1 MLDTPPP
8 STPTRQLFED
18 FVEQLSQLAS
28 LETRLLRAELKETV
42 SKLVSAAGLTA
53 GAIVLALGG
62 LLALLAALGLF
73 LVRLHVAPDL
83 AFLIVAVLALV
94 CGGALLLVARH
105 VLSKKL
111 GAPRTLRQLS
121 MLRPK

>member
-8 STPTRQLFED
+8 STSTRQLFED
-18 FVEQLSQLAS
+18 FVGQLSSLAS
-28 LETRLLRAELKETV
+28 LETRLFRAELRETS
-42 SKLVSAAGLTA
+42 SKIVSAAGLTA
-53 GAIVLALGG
+53 GALILALGG
-62 LLALLAALGLF
+62 CLATLAALGLF

-83 AFLIVAVLALV
+83 AFLIVAVLAIV
-94 CGGALLLVARH
+94 CGGVLLLVARH

>member
-18 FVEQLSQLAS
+18 FVEQLAKLAS
-28 LETRLLRAELKETV
+28 LETRLLRAELKESV

-53 GAIVLALGG
+53 CALVLALGG
-62 LLALLAALGLF
+62 VFALLAALGL
-73 LVRLHVAPDL
+73 LLIRLHLPPDM
-83 AFLIVAVLALV
+83 AFLIVAVVALV
-94 CGGALLLVARH
+94 CAGVLLLVARR

>member
-18 FVEQLSQLAS
+18 FVAQLSGLAS
-28 LETRLLRAELKETV
+28 LETRLFRAELRETS
-42 SKLVSAAGLTA
+42 SKVLSAAGLTA
-53 GAIVLALGG
+53 GALILALGG
-62 LLALLAALGLF
+62 ILAVLAALGLF

-83 AFLIVAVLALV
+83 AFLIVAVVAIV
-94 CGGALLLVARH
+94 CGGVLLLVARH
-105 VLSKKL
+105 VLSNKL
-111 GAPRTLRQLS
+111 GAPRTRRQLS